1 METKKL
7 SGIIPPERWIN
18 NCTTPLIIAG
28 PCSAETE
35 EQVMNT
41 AHQLKNTGVVNVFRA
56 GIWKPRTQ
64 PNTFEGVGS
73 IGLEWLR
80 RVKKETGMPVATEI
94 GSPKHVFEAIKY
106 GVDLLWIGARTTS
119 NPFAIQEIAD
129 TLQGV
134 DIPILV
140 KNPLSPDLDLW
151 VGAIERLHAAGLRKL
166 GAIHR
171 GFFSWEKSELRNQP
185 CWHIP
190 LAMMRQ
196 FPNLPILCDPSHISG
211 KRELVPD
218 IAHRTYDLRMHG
230 LMVESHIDPENAWS
244 DARQQLTP
252 TSFAEMIR
260 TLPKINSTEPNNQNL
275 NNLRTEIDEI
285 DEQLLGMIARRMR
298 TVEKI
303 AHLKGEERL
312 NIIQPKRWQDVM
324 LSVKAKAENRGLRPK
339 FAEGLFNTIHEES
352 VFLQSNIIRVNQR

>member
-7 SGIIPPERWIN
+7 SGIIPAEKWLK

-41 AHQLKNTGVVNVFRA
+41 ARQLKNTGVVNVFRA

-129 TLQGV
+129 ALQGV

-171 GFFSWEKSELRNQP
+171 GFFSWEKANFATN
-185 CWHIP
+185 
-190 LAMMRQ
+190 LAGT
-196 FPNLPILCDPSHISG
+196 F
-211 KRELVPD
+211 
-218 IAHRTYDLRMHG
+218 
-230 LMVESHIDPENAWS
+230 
-244 DARQQLTP
+244 
-252 TSFAEMIR
+252 
-260 TLPKINSTEPNNQNL
+260 
-275 NNLRTEIDEI
+275 
-285 DEQLLGMIARRMR
+285 
-298 TVEKI
+298 
-303 AHLKGEERL
+303 
-312 NIIQPKRWQDVM
+312 
-324 LSVKAKAENRGLRPK
+324 LSL
-339 FAEGLFNTIHEES
+339 
-352 VFLQSNIIRVNQR
+352 